1 MQKKLMAT
9 YILIISLTIIIA
21 ILFSWNKGNK
31 YFRDTIRKDTETKG
45 QLLIDVLTNKSE
57 KGGID
62 FQGFADEYSNK
73 SKVRITIIDIKGKVV
88 ADSDEDYSLMDNHV
102 YRDEVSRAIKG
113 EIASKIR
120 YSDTIGAYYL
130 YTALP
135 VNIEGFQG
143 VLRLSMPLLE
153 IQNIAIDMIKYVVYG
168 ILVGAVI
175 AGIIAYIVTK
185 RFMEP
190 LGQLTQAAVKI
201 SEGNY
206 NDKIYIRNNDETGK
220 LAEAFNNMTVKLSLN
235 MWKLEKRNREFESVL
250 SSMINGVVA
259 VDEKYNVFLHNSK
272 VNKILDIDG
281 EIVGKSIY
289 QVIRSTTI
297 FNVLEKSIEQKEY
310 IVDETVIKK
319 NNNDR
324 IIRVYANPIFAPKR
338 SSIKTRGTLLV
349 IRDIT
354 QMKKLETMRSDF
366 VSNVTHELNTPLTS
380 IRGFVDTLKNG
391 AIKDEKVATR
401 FLDIIDIETERLS
414 LLIQDILS
422 LSAIEN
428 MEYEK
433 NISNNN
439 MGSII
444 NEVIEIL
451 TPKVENKSISID
463 VRVKD
468 NITYNCNRNRIK
480 QLIINLMDNAI
491 KYTEEGSV
499 IISCDESQEDIIIK
513 VVDTGIG
520 IDNEHIPR
528 LFERFYR
535 VDKGRSRNMGGTGL
549 GLSIVKHIVGL
560 YKGKIEVASKI
571 GEGTTFK
578 VSLPKT
584 R

>member
-9 YILIISLTIIIA
+9 YILIITLTIIIA
-21 ILFSWNKGNK
+21 VLFSWNKGNK

-45 QLLIDVLTNKSE
+45 QLLIDILTNEAEKDSLDFQAFADRYSSKSE
-57 KGGID
+57 
-62 FQGFADEYSNK
+62 
-73 SKVRITIIDIKGKVV
+73 VRITVIDMEGIVV
-88 ADSDEDYSLMDNHV
+88 ADSDEDYRKMDNHA
-102 YRDEVSRAIKG
+102 YRNEVSRAIKG

-135 VNIEGFQG
+135 ISIKGFQG
-143 VLRLSMPLLE
+143 VLRLSMPLVE

-168 ILVGAVI
+168 ILIGAVI
-175 AGIIAYIVTK
+175 AVIIAYILTK

-190 LGQLTQAAVKI
+190 LGQLTQAAIKI

-206 NDKIYIRNNDETGK
+206 NDKIYIRSKDETGK
-220 LAEAFNNMTVKLSLN
+220 LAEAFNDMTVKLRLN
-235 MWKLEKRNREFESVL
+235 MWKLEKRNLEFESVL
-250 SSMINGVVA
+250 SSMINGVIA
-259 VDEKYNVFLHNSK
+259 VDEHYKVFLYNSK
-272 VNKILDIDG
+272 LNQILNIQED
-281 EIVGKSIY
+281 IVGKSIY
-289 QVIRSTTI
+289 EVIRNTTI
-297 FNVLEKSIEQKEY
+297 FNVLEKSIQQNEY
-310 IVDETVIKK
+310 IVDETVIKNNK
-319 NNNDR
+319 NDK

-338 SSIKTRGTLLV
+338 ASIKTMGTLLV

-366 VSNVTHELNTPLTS
+366 VSNVTHELNTPLTL

-391 AIKDEKVATR
+391 AIKDEKVAAR

-428 MEYEK
+428 MDDEK
-433 NISNNN
+433 NSSNNN
-439 MGSII
+439 IGEII
-444 NEVIEIL
+444 NEVVQIL
-451 TPKVENKSISID
+451 NPKLENKDIIID
-463 VRVKD
+463 VRVKED
-468 NITYNCNRNRIK
+468 VTYNCNRNRIK

-491 KYTEEGSV
+491 KYTEKGSV
-499 IISCDESQEDIIIK
+499 MISCDESEEDVIIE
-513 VVDTGIG
+513 VTDTGIG
-520 IDNEHIPR
+520 IEEQHIPR

-560 YKGKIEVASKI
+560 YKGKIEVDSNI
-571 GEGTTFK
+571 GEGTTFIIR
-578 VSLPKT
+578 LPK
-584 R
+584 

>member
-45 QLLIDVLTNKSE
+45 QLLEDILTNEAE
-57 KGGID
+57 KDSLD
-62 FQGFADEYSNK
+62 FQAFADEYSSK
-73 SKVRITIIDIKGKVV
+73 SKVRITIIDMEGTVV
-88 ADSDEDYSLMDNHV
+88 ADSDEDHLVMDNHA
-102 YRDEVSRAIKG
+102 YRNEVSSAIKG
-113 EIASKIR
+113 EIASNIR

-135 VNIEGFQG
+135 IEIKGFSG
-143 VLRLSMPLLE
+143 VLRLSVPLID

-168 ILVGAVI
+168 ILIGAIVSV
-175 AGIIAYIVTK
+175 IIAYIVTK

-190 LGQLTQAAVKI
+190 LKQLTRAAIKI

-206 NDKIYIRNNDETGK
+206 DDKIYIRNNDETGK
-220 LAEAFNNMTVKLSLN
+220 LAEAFNDMTVKLSLN
-235 MWKLEKRNREFESVL
+235 MWKLEKRNLEFESVL

-259 VDEKYNVFLHNSK
+259 VDEQYKVFLYNSK
-272 VNKILDIDG
+272 LNKILDID
-281 EIVGKSIY
+281 EDLVGKSIY
-289 QVIRSTTI
+289 EVIRNTTI
-297 FNVLEKSIEQKEY
+297 FNVLERSIEQNEY
-310 IVDETVIKK
+310 IVDETVIKIGK
-319 NNNDR
+319 EDKT
-324 IIRVYANPIFAPKR
+324 IRVYANPIFAPKR
-338 SSIKTRGTLLV
+338 ASIKTMGTLLV

-354 QMKKLETMRSDF
+354 DMKKLETMRSDF

-428 MEYEK
+428 MEDEK
-433 NISNNN
+433 NSSENN
-439 MGSII
+439 MGNIT

-451 TPKVENKSISID
+451 SPKLGSKDIRIDISI
-463 VRVKD
+463 KD

-491 KYTEEGSV
+491 KYTEKGQIQ
-499 IISCDESQEDIIIK
+499 IICDETEEEIIIE
-513 VVDTGIG
+513 VTDTGIG
-520 IDNEHIPR
+520 IEKQHIPR

-560 YKGKIEVASKI
+560 YKGKIEVESKI
-571 GEGTTFK
+571 EKGTTFK
-578 VSLPKT
+578 IILPK
-584 R
+584 

>member
-21 ILFSWNKGNK
+21 VLFSWNKGNQ
-31 YFRDTIRKDTETKG
+31 YFRDTVRKDTETKG
-45 QLLIDVLTNKSE
+45 QLLIDILTNEAENDSLDFQAFADRYSSKSE
-57 KGGID
+57 
-62 FQGFADEYSNK
+62 
-73 SKVRITIIDIKGKVV
+73 VRITLIDMEGIVV
-88 ADSDEDYSLMDNHV
+88 ADSDEDYRIMDNHAF
-102 YRDEVSRAIKG
+102 RNEVSRAIKG

-120 YSDTIGAYYL
+120 YSDTLGTYYL

-135 VNIEGFQG
+135 ISIKGFQG
-143 VLRLSMPLLE
+143 VLRLSMPLIE

-168 ILVGAVI
+168 ILIGAVI
-175 AGIIAYIVTK
+175 AVIIAYIVTK

-190 LGQLTQAAVKI
+190 LGQLTQAAIKI

-206 NDKIYIRNNDETGK
+206 NDKIYIRSKDETGK
-220 LAEAFNNMTVKLSLN
+220 LAEAFNDMTVKLSLN

-250 SSMINGVVA
+250 SSMINGVIA
-259 VDEKYNVFLHNSK
+259 VDEDYKVFLYNSK
-272 VNKILDIDG
+272 LNQILNIQED
-281 EIVGKSIY
+281 IVGKSIY
-289 QVIRSTTI
+289 EVIRNTTI
-297 FNVLEKSIEQKEY
+297 FNVLEKSIEQNEY
-310 IVDETVIKK
+310 IVDETIIKSNK
-319 NNNDR
+319 KDKTV
-324 IIRVYANPIFAPKR
+324 RVYANPIYAPKR
-338 SSIKTRGTLLV
+338 ASIKTMGTLLV

-391 AIKDEKVATR
+391 AIKDEKVAAR

-428 MEYEK
+428 MEDEK
-433 NISNNN
+433 NSSDNNI
-439 MGSII
+439 GEII
-444 NEVIEIL
+444 NEVTEIL
-451 TPKVENKSISID
+451 NPKLENKDINID
-463 VRVKD
+463 IRVKKD
-468 NITYNCNRNRIK
+468 VTYNCNRNRIK

-491 KYTEEGSV
+491 KYTEKGSV
-499 IISCDESQEDIIIK
+499 IISCDESEEDVIIE
-513 VVDTGIG
+513 VTDTGIG
-520 IDNEHIPR
+520 IEEQHIPR

-560 YKGKIEVASKI
+560 YKGKIEVESNI
-571 GEGTTFK
+571 GVGTTFTIR
-578 VSLPKT
+578 LPK
-584 R
+584 